1 MKLKVRQSLIYSG
14 TVYNPGEIVDIVE
27 AEVIDRVKKLEL
39 VEVEETEKTQEINSN
54 GVEVEETLKKSKS
67 KK

>member
-27 AEVIDRVKKLEL
+27 DEVIDRVKKLEL
-39 VEVEETEKTQEINSN
+39 VEVEETEKTHEVNSN
-54 GVEVEETLKKSKS
+54 SVEVEETLKKSKS

>member
-27 AEVIDRVKKLEL
+27 DEVIDRVKKLEL
-39 VEVEETEKTQEINSN
+39 VEVEETEKTQEVNSN
-54 GVEVEETLKKSKS
+54 SVEIEETLKKSKS